1 MYFQMCVLR
10 KELSIIFRFYCI
22 QISNYYVAAGMK
34 TFSLPSVGGI
44 GKAIADLIVDG
55 HTRYDLHEVDISR
68 FLSLHNNERYL
79 RDRVQEL
86 PGKL

>member
-1 MYFQMCVLR
+1 M
-10 KELSIIFRFYCI
+10 

-44 GKAIADLIVDG
+44 GKAVTDLIVDG

-86 PGKL
+86 PGNL